1 MSLAERDKK
10 IERLRCAAEKKR
22 GEIIKRLTELREIK
36 KQNEFME
43 GVYRDYERYRD
54 NLVDQKRRSK
64 EHMEMLLEYLE
75 RMKMT
80 GSETNE
86 LLGRAN
92 YEQGRILEQINE
104 VRKDLEHLTS
114 A

>member
-1 MSLAERDKK
+1 
-10 IERLRCAAEKKR
+10 
-22 GEIIKRLTELREIK
+22 
-36 KQNEFME
+36 ME

-54 NLVDQKRRSK
+54 NLVDQKQRSK

>member
-1 MSLAERDKK
+1 
-10 IERLRCAAEKKR
+10 
-22 GEIIKRLTELREIK
+22 
-36 KQNEFME
+36 ME
-43 GVYRDYERYRD
+43 DVYRDYERYRD

-64 EHMEMLLEYLE
+64 EHMEMVLEYLE